1 MFSDLST
8 RVRMAAWFLF
18 ISYFFGAL
26 AFLVAEFRGHLLT
39 NLFGYS
45 LLFIYFIKTI
55 QFVCSLLLF
64 SKRLRL
70 LSVVI
75 LTILSMGAVGSF
87 IRIESTLAGLP
98 ALGYT
103 ILQVWFGVQLYRSF
117 GGRHLSVI
125 RPCDNSG
132 R

>member
-1 MFSDLST
+1 
-8 RVRMAAWFLF
+8 MAAWFLF

-39 NLFGYS
+39 DLFGYS

-64 SKRLRL
+64 SNRFRL

-75 LTILSMGAVGSF
+75 LTFLSMGAVGSF
-87 IRIESTLAGLP
+87 IKIESTLAGLP

-103 ILQVWFGVQLYRSF
+103 VLQVWFGLQLYRRF
-117 GGRHLSVI
+117 GGGT
-125 RPCDNSG
+125 DQ
-132 R
+132 